1 MTYRFCN
8 HRRKVPREIEEMHCF
23 SQNVITL
30 FREISLSCWVYFLLN
45 SIIWKKINNALLHT
59 ILYPWFLAEG
69 RWLPRNSG
77 FCVLNHVFREIPEQ
91 SLWRVTLFR
100 VDHRLSKSPSLSFIF
115 RPLFCPP
122 IPQHN
127 AVWRTMGEKQGP
139 GMHSISIFFLCLVPS
154 VF

>member
-1 MTYRFCN
+1 M
-8 HRRKVPREIEEMHCF
+8 
-23 SQNVITL
+23 VI
-30 FREISLSCWVYFLLN
+30 IVLS
-45 SIIWKKINNALLHT
+45 STDLH
-59 ILYPWFLAEG
+59 PWFLAEG

-77 FCVLNHVFREIPEQ
+77 FCVLSHVFREIPEQ

-139 GMHSISIFFLCLVPS
+139 GMHNISIFSLYFLFLDMTCLKSKPGGSMIMLKSYYKSPECVQYRRRTHLWKS
-154 VF
+154 GTDLFW